1 MHPSLASLLILL
13 GPVAMAQPAF
23 EREAPLGPMGVG
35 YTDTLLHAAGVEYSG
50 FGYTGPAPLF
60 VQHWFPMDA
69 KNRSAPL
76 SYGALRER
84 QLPDGLASVYA
95 ALHAEMERSFIAT
108 DLSGSYPDHDPIDY
122 GKSSLAEVLEQVMHT
137 ATRSQRAAPARRSD
151 APVIIYHHGSQGS
164 SDENVAMA
172 EYFASRGYDL
182 VSANFHWPHADAP
195 YGMEGFTNDPGALR
209 AVLRYAHSLTTSD
222 SVFFI
227 GHSWGAQMGWYTL
240 HSPGPVRAF
249 VSMETTLETK
259 TDTNEIKDKWAWL
272 YDALA
277 TRGEVLPIPVLLLA
291 NTQRDAPFAF
301 LAGRSTS
308 GLHAASIQPFDHES
322 YTSAYFLRYFHR
334 DRFPQPDTAAMAQ
347 QLARYG
353 EHLSLIDA
361 FFHAVRSGGE
371 FPREHFREAFFLNRT
386 TGERKP

>member
-151 APVIIYHHGSQGS
+151 APVIIYPHGSQGS

-182 VSANFHWPHADAP
+182 VSAISIGPMPTHRMVWKASPTTRAHCVQCYAMPTASP
-195 YGMEGFTNDPGALR
+195 PAIASSSSATAGAR
-209 AVLRYAHSLTTSD
+209 
-222 SVFFI
+222 
-227 GHSWGAQMGWYTL
+227 
-240 HSPGPVRAF
+240 
-249 VSMETTLETK
+249 
-259 TDTNEIKDKWAWL
+259 KWAG
-272 YDALA
+272 
-277 TRGEVLPIPVLLLA
+277 TPCTPRG
-291 NTQRDAPFAF
+291 R
-301 LAGRSTS
+301 
-308 GLHAASIQPFDHES
+308 
-322 YTSAYFLRYFHR
+322 
-334 DRFPQPDTAAMAQ
+334 
-347 QLARYG
+347 
-353 EHLSLIDA
+353 
-361 FFHAVRSGGE
+361 
-371 FPREHFREAFFLNRT
+371 
-386 TGERKP
+386 